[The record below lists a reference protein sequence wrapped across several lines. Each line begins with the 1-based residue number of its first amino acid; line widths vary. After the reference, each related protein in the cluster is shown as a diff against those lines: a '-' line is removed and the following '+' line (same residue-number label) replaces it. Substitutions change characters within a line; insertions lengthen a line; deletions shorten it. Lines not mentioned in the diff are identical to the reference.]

1 MPAFLSSLIWYTIKF
16 VFLIAVMVA
25 AVVCGKKF
33 RDLKDAK
40 NAAPSAAET
49 KE

>member
-33 RDLKDAK
+33 RDHKDAK
-40 NAAPSAAET
+40 NEAPSAAET

>member
-1 MPAFLSSLIWYTIKF
+1 MPVSYTHLDVYKRQ
-16 VFLIAVMVA
+16 VMVA

-33 RDLKDAK
+33 RDHKDAK